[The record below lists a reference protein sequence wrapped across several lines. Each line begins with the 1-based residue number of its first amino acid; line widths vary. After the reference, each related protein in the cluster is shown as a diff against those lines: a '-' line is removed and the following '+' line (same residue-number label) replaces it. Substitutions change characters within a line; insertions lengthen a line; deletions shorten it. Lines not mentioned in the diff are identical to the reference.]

1 MSTKG
6 IIHLDMDAFY
16 ASVEVLDNSALKG
29 RPIIV
34 GGLGSR
40 GVVSTASYEARACG
54 VHSALPMITARR
66 LCPAGVFISPR
77 FERYQEL
84 SGRIMAIFLRY
95 TPLVEPLALD
105 EAFLDVSASF
115 RLFGPA
121 AEIARRL
128 KEEVR
133 TETGLTVSAG
143 VATQKQLAK
152 IASGLNKP
160 DGLTIV
166 PPGKELDF
174 LWSLPLSNL
183 WGVGKVMLKRLRN
196 LGLTIIGDLAALDLR
211 FLEKKFGRS
220 GEQLWLLANGRDDR
234 GVSSDR
240 KSKSVGAEETFA
252 VDLVSPVEIKAALL
266 AQSLTAV
273 ERLRRKGFKAQNV
286 TVKFRDGCF
295 KTIIRTKVL
304 AVPTDIRDEIY
315 FIVLNIYEKIAP
327 ELGAMRLVGVILSR
341 LSGKSEIRPG
351 QLFLFDQLAMASERK
366 TKDFRAT
373 QLNQALDQV
382 VRRFGAGTIKPAT
395 LIKS

>member
-174 LWSLPLSNL
+174 LWPLPLSNL

-273 ERLRRKGFKAQNV
+273 ERLRRKGFKAQNI

>member
-174 LWSLPLSNL
+174 LWPLPLSNL

-273 ERLRRKGFKAQNV
+273 ERLRRKGFKAQNI

-315 FIVLNIYEKIAP
+315 FIVLNLYEKIAP

>member
-1 MSTKG
+1 M
-6 IIHLDMDAFY
+6 
-16 ASVEVLDNSALKG
+16 
-29 RPIIV
+29 

-54 VHSALPMITARR
+54 VHSALPMTTARR

-77 FERYQEL
+77 LERYQEL
-84 SGRIMAIFLRY
+84 SSRIMAIFFRY

-121 AEIARRL
+121 AGIARRL

-133 TETGLTVSAG
+133 AETGLIVSVG

-152 IASGLNKP
+152 IASGLNKL

-174 LWSLPLSNL
+174 LWPLPLSNL

-196 LGLTIIGDLAALDLR
+196 LGLTNIGDLAALDLR

-220 GEQLWLLANGRDDR
+220 GEHLWLLANGRDDR
-234 GVSSDR
+234 GVSSDLR
-240 KSKSVGAEETFA
+240 SKSVGAEETFA
-252 VDLVSPVEIKAALL
+252 VDLVSSVEIKAALL
-266 AQSLTAV
+266 AQSLIAA
-273 ERLRRKGFKAQNV
+273 ERLRRKGFKAQNI
-286 TVKFRDGCF
+286 TVKFRDSYF
-295 KTIIRTKVL
+295 KTIIRTQSL
-304 AVPTDIRDEIY
+304 AVPINIRDEIY
-315 FIVLNIYEKIAP
+315 LAVLNIYEKTTP
-327 ELGAMRLVGVILSR
+327 ELGAMRLVGVILSW
-341 LSGKSEIRPG
+341 LSGKGKIQTG
-351 QLFLFDQLAMASERK
+351 QLFLFDQLAVASEWKMKNSRV
-366 TKDFRAT
+366 TR
-373 QLNQALDQV
+373 LNQALDQV

-395 LIKS
+395 LISHKAKKVRGI